1 MSAGNYKAGEF
12 SIESLAIVNQEDESV
27 DISSLAIGV
36 KLFESIYNK
45 FTTGH
50 VNVLDGLN
58 ILGNYRFTG
67 QEYIRISVAQ
77 KEGIGQEP
85 EKKFTIDKT
94 FRIYK
99 VENVKDQKKLLKFI
113 NLDFVTQE
121 CSTVEKN
128 V

>member
-1 MSAGNYKAGEF
+1 MSAGNFKAGEF

-27 DISSLAIGV
+27 DISSLAIGI

-67 QEYIRISVAQ
+67 QE
-77 KEGIGQEP
+77 
-85 EKKFTIDKT
+85 
-94 FRIYK
+94 
-99 VENVKDQKKLLKFI
+99 
-113 NLDFVTQE
+113 
-121 CSTVEKN
+121 
-128 V
+128 